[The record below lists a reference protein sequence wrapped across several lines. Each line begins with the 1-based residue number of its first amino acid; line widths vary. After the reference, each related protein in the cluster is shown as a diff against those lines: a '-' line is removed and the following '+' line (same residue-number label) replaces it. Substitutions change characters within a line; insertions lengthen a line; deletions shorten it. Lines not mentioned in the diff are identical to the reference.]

1 MADSTIGYWHQ
12 LSAIREIMPSRRQRR
27 VSELVQEEISELLQ
41 RKVSDPRLS
50 FVTVTYVKVSADLR
64 QAHVYVST
72 MGDQEARQEMLAGLR
87 HATGFLRHELAARS
101 ALRYVPNLTFHLDN
115 SLERSQRIMQ
125 LLDQLEG
132 ESREQSP

>member
-1 MADSTIGYWHQ
+1 MS
-12 LSAIREIMPSRRQRR
+12 SRRQRR
-27 VSELVQEEISELLQ
+27 VSELIQEEISELLQ

-50 FVTVTYVKVSADLR
+50 FVTVTAVEVSTDLR

-72 MGDQEARQEMLAGLR
+72 MGDQEARREMLAGLK

-101 ALRYVPNLTFHLDN
+101 TLRYVPNLTFHLDD
-115 SLERSQRIMQ
+115 SLEHSQRIMQ

-132 ESREQSP
+132 NNRE